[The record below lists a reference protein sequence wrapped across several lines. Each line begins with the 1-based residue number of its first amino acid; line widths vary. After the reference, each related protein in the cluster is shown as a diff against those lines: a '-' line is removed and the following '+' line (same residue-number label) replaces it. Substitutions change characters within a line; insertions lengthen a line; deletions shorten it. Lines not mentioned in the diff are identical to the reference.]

1 MKMNDSG
8 TIEKCL
14 KALSLIKGKFIF
26 VENGDLKSGQ
36 YGNIEITL
44 DEDDFESKE
53 DYELVK
59 EVFK

>member
-1 MKMNDSG
+1 MKMNDSI
-8 TIEKCL
+8 TIEKYL
-14 KALSLIKGKFIF
+14 KALSLIKGKFVW

-36 YGNIEITL
+36 WANIEITL
-44 DEDDFESKE
+44 NEDDFESKE

>member
-1 MKMNDSG
+1 MKMNDNR

-14 KALSLIKGKFIF
+14 KALSLIKGKFVW

-36 YGNIEITL
+36 WANIEITL
-44 DEDDFESKE
+44 YEDEFESKE

-59 EVFK
+59 EVFE

>member
-1 MKMNDSG
+1 MEKNDSR

-14 KALSLIKGKFIF
+14 KALSLIKGKFVW
-26 VENGDLKSGQ
+26 VEDGDLKSGQ
-36 YGNIEITL
+36 WADIEITL
-44 DEDDFESKE
+44 NEDDFESKE

>member
-1 MKMNDSG
+1 MEMNDNK

-14 KALSLIKGKFIF
+14 KALSLIKDKFVW

-36 YGNIEITL
+36 WANIEITL
-44 DEDDFESKE
+44 NEDDFESKE